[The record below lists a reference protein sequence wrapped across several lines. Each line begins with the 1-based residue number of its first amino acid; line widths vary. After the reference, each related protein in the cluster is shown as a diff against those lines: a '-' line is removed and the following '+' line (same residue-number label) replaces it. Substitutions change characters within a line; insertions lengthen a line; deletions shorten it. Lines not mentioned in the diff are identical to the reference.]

1 VTHRIYVSSKFEK
14 SSQFGPTPN
23 FNATQEWFETE
34 KFARTCL
41 VPSGSIPQTNL
52 PVSPSFNATDE
63 KWESEEFT
71 QSGGFPN
78 SDTVAKTNL
87 FPSAIIP
94 GTSLPPSPTLVE
106 THAFT
111 NSKDIFQATAV
122 LAPTPT
128 ILPSKSFSQSK
139 TFLRSPDFVA
149 TDVFISTITL
159 AVAQGAA
166 AGSIGLLETP
176 TIFGI
181 GAAVLAILVVI
192 ALAVWRLRRA
202 REMEM
207 VPEGD
212 ADEAMTE
219 FTWEAQVDN
228 AFTADGVTYQNPV
241 ETSLWAP
248 GHFSRVLTADGE
260 DDPFT
265 QFE

>member
-1 VTHRIYVSSKFEK
+1 VTPRIYASSILEK

-23 FNATQEWFETE
+23 FNATQEWFETNQ
-34 KFARTCL
+34 FAKTSL
-41 VPSGSIPQTNL
+41 VPSGLIPRTNL
-52 PVSPSFNATDE
+52 PVSPSFNATGE
-63 KWESEEFT
+63 EWESKRFT
-71 QSGGFPN
+71 QSNRLSN
-78 SDTVAKTNL
+78 SAPIAKTDL
-87 FPSAIIP
+87 LPTAIVQ
-94 GTSLPPSPTLVE
+94 GTSLPPSPTLIQ
-106 THAFT
+106 TDGFT
-111 NSKDIFQATAV
+111 DSKEIFQATAL
-122 LAPTPT
+122 LAPTPS
-128 ILPSKSFSQSK
+128 ILSSKSFSQSK

-149 TDVFISTITL
+149 TDVFLSTITL
-159 AVAQGAA
+159 AVANNAA
-166 AGSIGLLETP
+166 AGSIGLLEIP
-176 TIFGI
+176 TMFGI

-192 ALAVWRLRRA
+192 ALAVWRFRRG

-207 VPEGD
+207 VPEAD